1 MRNVYTVCGH
11 VVEIDSA
18 LNKSD
23 KEHRIKVNVLN
34 ALSRTRLKKL
44 GAGERND
51 QLLRVRSQA
60 RAR

>member
-23 KEHRIKVNVLN
+23 KEHRIKVN
-34 ALSRTRLKKL
+34 
-44 GAGERND
+44 D